1 MKIINSNRMILIATL
16 AGVAS
21 LTYADDQAPVKGAQ
35 ATVAAVAEVKPVA
48 ETPMTEDWKSGTFSI
63 GAQQRDVDTISSK
76 FTEYRE
82 VPNGVIAPSFR
93 FQGQKHAFRYDFFGE
108 NVKQTDPRF
117 RMRMGEDKWRLEG
130 EYNRIPHNFGNGGHT
145 LLQQTSEGV
154 WEMSDSLQ
162 RYFQTTIEA
171 APRSALTYP
180 FLLNLV
186 SPSLAA
192 ANQVDVKLTRERG
205 DLTFIAKPS
214 DPTEFRFTY
223 ARERRTGSRA
233 ASGTSFGFG
242 NVVELPEPLH
252 YLTEDFGGDGQ
263 YEGSWGVL
271 RGGVHYNRFQ
281 NSVQS
286 LTFDNPFRITDSTD
300 GAAYTAPG
308 SGSVSGPVTGRI
320 SLPPDNETVIAN
332 ASVMFKIKNRTRLTA
347 DASIGQW
354 SQNKSPFLAYTTNTA
369 IISPLNAANVSTLPA
384 SKLDGK
390 ADVKS
395 FNAFFTSQPVKD
407 LWLTARFRAY
417 ELDNKTPRIRTPGY
431 VRFDGVWEDFPRI
444 SVPYGYKNDRLDATV
459 GYRFRDVSL
468 EGGFKHIKMERTFRE
483 TEETSENGFT
493 AAATLHTSDWL
504 VLRGSYEKSKRDFAG
519 LEIGKSEDA
528 SFQAVTAPA
537 NLLAV
542 PSNTLQT
549 SGQPL
554 CPSGTICN
562 LRYDQANKD
571 TERIGTT
578 ASLSPNDKVTFSVG
592 YSRTKDDYPDS
603 QFGLLTAKLDSI
615 SVDVDLSPNE
625 KASLY
630 AFYSYEKVANFQ
642 VGRQSG
648 ATVSTNVLDNWT
660 SDVADKVNSIGAG
673 ADFTLVPEK
682 WLLKLYGRY
691 QKVNGNNSLFAPAGG
706 APALARTGIGG
717 VQSFGT
723 WDDTDITTVSAEAK
737 YQFATDWAVSLG
749 AWIEDY
755 KFNDLA
761 SDGLTNYV
769 PASLFLAANDG
780 SYTAKVAY
788 VRFTYHW

>member
-308 SGSVSGPVTGRI
+308 SGSVSGPATGRI
-320 SLPPDNETVIAN
+320 SLPPDNEAVIAN

-417 ELDNKTPRIRTPGY
+417 ELDNKTPRIRIPGY

-444 SVPYGYKNDRLDATV
+444 SVPYGYKNDRFDATA
-459 GYRFRDVSL
+459 GYRFGDVSL

-483 TEETSENGFT
+483 TEDTSENGFT
-493 AAATLHTSDWL
+493 AAATVHTSDWL
-504 VLRGSYEKSKRDFAG
+504 VFRGSYEKSKRDFAG

-723 WDDTDITTVSAEAK
+723 WDDTNITTVSAEAK

-761 SDGLTNYV
+761 SDGLTSYV
-769 PASLFLAANDG
+769 PASFFLAANDG